1 MTFKATPLS
10 FTKLD
15 CFARCGVRFQFKYGN
30 KLPDPNGPAADVGQA
45 WHGIAEEASR
55 EADELEISRLLERK
69 AILLE
74 DPVASDLRDVVHRYL
89 DRCGGLPRIPADAA
103 NIEHEAELAIR
114 SDGSACDY
122 WAEDALFRG
131 LLDLSWTEAD
141 GTIAVVRDW
150 KTSRVIGQVGSQ
162 LKLYGLLL
170 AAKHPTVEQVVA
182 ELHFVRFAAVRKEV
196 FDADELR
203 LLPDALQHAAATI
216 EDAMAHPKQ
225 LAAKVSRDCFF
236 CPYRLQCPAM
246 KLAHPG
252 LDVQTVEQAV
262 EVAQEVLRLQVALES
277 AEAALRA
284 WTQARGHL
292 HLPSGETVGHHES
305 IERSI
310 PDAGA
315 ALRALAE
322 LGVPPD
328 VLRDSVSVR
337 VTDLERALKKL
348 PDYQGARRG
357 TKKETLERMLSGLKD
372 AGIITTTTTTKFGRR
387 NGAEEEES

>member
-10 FTKLD
+10 FSKLD
-15 CFARCGVRFQFKYGN
+15 CFARCGVRFQFKYGR

-45 WHGIAEEASR
+45 WHGIADEASR

-69 AILLE
+69 AVLLE

-89 DRCGGLPRIPADAA
+89 DRCGGLPRIPADAQR
-103 NIEHEAELAIR
+103 IEHEAELAIR
-114 SDGSACDY
+114 SDGSECDY
-122 WAEDALFRG
+122 WAADALFRG
-131 LLDLSWTEAD
+131 RLDQSWTESD

-150 KTSRVIGQVGSQ
+150 KTSRTIGPVGSQ

-182 ELHFVRFAAVRKEV
+182 ELHFVRFAAVRKDV

-203 LLPDALQHAAATI
+203 LTLPDALQHAAATI
-216 EDAMAHPKQ
+216 EDAMAHPKK
-225 LAAKVSRDCFF
+225 LSAKVSRDCFF

-246 KLAHPG
+246 KLANPG

-262 EVAQEVLRLQVALES
+262 EVAQEVLRLQVALEA

-284 WTQARGHL
+284 WTQRNGHL
-292 HLPSGETVGHHES
+292 QLPSGETVGHHES
-305 IERSI
+305 TERSV
-310 PDAGA
+310 PSAAD

-322 LGVPPD
+322 LGVPPE
-328 VLRDSVSVR
+328 VLRDTVSVR
-337 VTDLERALKKL
+337 VADVERALKKL
-348 PDYQGARRG
+348 PEYQGARRG
-357 TKKETLERMLSGLKD
+357 TKKETLERMLSDLEA
-372 AGIITTTTTTKFGRR
+372 AGFITTTTTTKFGRR
-387 NGAEEEES
+387 NGVEEES